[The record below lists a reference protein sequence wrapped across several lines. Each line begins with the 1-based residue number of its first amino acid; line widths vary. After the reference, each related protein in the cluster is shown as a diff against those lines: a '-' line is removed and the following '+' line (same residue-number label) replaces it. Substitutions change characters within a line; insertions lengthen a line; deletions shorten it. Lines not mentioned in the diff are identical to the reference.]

1 MTAFAPPPPL
11 RSPHVQTVVSRWAP
25 PPPGDLPAERVVLSC
40 RDGVRLCAAIT
51 LGAPNAPL
59 VVVIHGWLGDT
70 DSRYVLRAAAALRAQ
85 GFSVARLLLRDHGDS
100 ANLNRG
106 MFNSARTGE
115 VLDAC
120 NALMARCEASGSRA
134 GGVLGFSLG
143 ANFALRLA
151 CEQALHPMLQAC
163 LAISP
168 VLDPAATVRAIDQG
182 WVAYRLWFVRHWRHA
197 LAAKQRAFPGDYA
210 DLGGAMRLSTVA
222 AITDYLAVRHL
233 PFNDSRDYYAAYDLR
248 GERLA
253 GLRIPTCI
261 VAALDDPVIPGDG
274 YGQIARPPSLELEL
288 WPHGGHCGFVSNW
301 RLGTYV
307 DDAAVGFFG
316 EALVGQNSVLHRFS

>member
-1 MTAFAPPPPL
+1 MTAFAPPPLL

-25 PPPGDLPAERVVLSC
+25 PPAGDLPAERVLLTC
-40 RDGVRLCAAIT
+40 RDGVRLRAAIT
-51 LGAPNAPL
+51 LAAPDAPL
-59 VVVIHGWLGDT
+59 VIVIHGWLGDV
-70 DSRYVLRAAAALRAQ
+70 DSRYVVRMTAALRSQ

-100 ANLNRG
+100 ADLNRG

-120 NALMARCEASGSRA
+120 NTLMARCEAAGSQR
-134 GGVLGFSLG
+134 GGIVGFSLG

-151 CEQALHPMLQAC
+151 CEQTLHPMLQAC

-168 VLDPAATVRAIDQG
+168 VLDPAATVQAIDRG

-197 LAAKQRAFPGDYA
+197 LAAKQRAFPRDYA
-210 DLGGAMRLSTVA
+210 DLDGVMRLSTVA
-222 AITDYLAVRHL
+222 AITDHLAHHHL
-233 PFNDSRDYYAAYDLR
+233 PFKDSRAYYVAYDLR

-253 GLRIPTCI
+253 GLRIPSRI

-274 YGQIARPPSLELEL
+274 YGQIARPPNLELEL
-288 WPHGGHCGFVSNW
+288 WPHGGHCGFVSDW

-307 DDAAVGFFG
+307 DEAAVGFFG
-316 EALVGQNSVLHRFS
+316 RAL